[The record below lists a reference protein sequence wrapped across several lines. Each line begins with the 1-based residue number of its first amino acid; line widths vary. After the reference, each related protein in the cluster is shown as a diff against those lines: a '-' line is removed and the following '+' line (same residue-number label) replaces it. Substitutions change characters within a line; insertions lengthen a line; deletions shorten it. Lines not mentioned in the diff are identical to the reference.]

1 VEEKE
6 KELTSVFQ
14 NQTQQLRQEL
24 LETKTE
30 LLLTQNKLKEREGKP
45 K

>member
-6 KELTSVFQ
+6 KELTTIFQ
-14 NQTQQLRQEL
+14 NQTQQLRHEL

-30 LLLTQNKLKEREGKP
+30 LLLTQSKLRDRKEE
-45 K
+45 